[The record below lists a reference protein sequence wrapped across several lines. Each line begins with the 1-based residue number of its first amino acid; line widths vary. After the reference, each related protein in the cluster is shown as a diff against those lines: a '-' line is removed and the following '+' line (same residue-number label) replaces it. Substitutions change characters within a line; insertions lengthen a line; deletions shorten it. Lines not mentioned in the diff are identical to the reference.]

1 MGKESIMLNFGF
13 FFVCE
18 KNRFF
23 LLPVISEYLP
33 ICIAGDTHQ
42 ERCSNSAWLSDV
54 CCSLHGN
61 CFTSL
66 TCLVDSVWL
75 IAVGLLRSIHSEQH
89 LPGWMVSRAKKVVC
103 PARFKIYLALVDV
116 NIIPL
121 GNGDFLFSREKA
133 YRDLLENFQ
142 KASVRLSHTA

>member
-1 MGKESIMLNFGF
+1 
-13 FFVCE
+13 
-18 KNRFF
+18 
-23 LLPVISEYLP
+23 
-33 ICIAGDTHQ
+33 
-42 ERCSNSAWLSDV
+42 
-54 CCSLHGN
+54 
-61 CFTSL
+61 
-66 TCLVDSVWL
+66 
-75 IAVGLLRSIHSEQH
+75 
-89 LPGWMVSRAKKVVC
+89 MVSRAKKVVC